1 MTDCF
6 KPQETTLKTFH
17 EVETNLFNS
26 FRSAGFEDEQARTV
40 AHTFT
45 QYTLGYF
52 TIEGVAKRF
61 LDANI
66 PEPVARNLLVL
77 FEQVGRKAADRI
89 PAARSSRRRHDDLAA
104 LAD

>member
-6 KPQETTLKTFH
+6 KPQETTLKSFH

-26 FRSAGFEDEQARTV
+26 FLRAGFDDEQARTV

-66 PEPVARNLLVL
+66 PEPVAKNLLVL
-77 FEQVGRKAADRI
+77 FEQVDQKVAHRALDIKA
-89 PAARSSRRRHDDLAA
+89 PRRRSDNLAVM
-104 LAD
+104 AD